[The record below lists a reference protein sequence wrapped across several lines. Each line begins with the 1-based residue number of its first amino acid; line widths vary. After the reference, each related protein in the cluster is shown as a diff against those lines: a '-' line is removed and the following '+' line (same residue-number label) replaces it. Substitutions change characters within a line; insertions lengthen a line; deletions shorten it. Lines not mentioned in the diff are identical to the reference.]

1 MLDEGGMSISEW
13 NMDFI
18 SSRIVWLTT
27 LCSFPFSWEKF
38 MNGTMVIIGG
48 QWT

>member
-1 MLDEGGMSISEW
+1 MLDEGGMSNSEW

-18 SSRIVWLTT
+18 SRRIVWSNYVMQFSL
-27 LCSFPFSWEKF
+27 SWEKF